1 MRTDVSGYGK
11 LRLLIPAVL
20 ITALC
25 GVLLVMLRSA
35 PAQGGETITDEYRIK
50 AAFLYNFAKFV
61 EWPAGAFKDSR
72 SPLVICILGRD
83 PFGAALDE
91 IRDKTV
97 GGRAIVLKHI
107 KDAGEAENCHILFIS
122 ESERESVAQHV
133 ARGVRNRA
141 ILSVGDTRG
150 YAQKGVVINMII
162 VNSKVGFEINIDAA
176 QRAGLMIHSQ
186 LLKLAKIIKEKA

>member
-1 MRTDVSGYGK
+1 MSGYDK
-11 LRLLIPAVL
+11 LRRLIPAVL

-25 GVLLVMLRSA
+25 FVVTSTMPGNVSA
-35 PAQGGETITDEYRIK
+35 QDREMITDEYRIK

-61 EWPAGAFKDSR
+61 EWPAGAFKDNR
-72 SPLVICILGRD
+72 SPLMICIVGKD
-83 PFGAALDE
+83 PFGAALSE

-97 GGRAIVLKHI
+97 GGRTIAVRHVR
-107 KDAGEAENCHILFIS
+107 DTGEIENCHILFIS
-122 ESERESVAQHV
+122 ESEKEIVAQHI

-162 VNSKVGFEINIDAA
+162 VNSKVGFEINTDAA
-176 QRAGLMIHSQ
+176 QRAGLIIHSQ